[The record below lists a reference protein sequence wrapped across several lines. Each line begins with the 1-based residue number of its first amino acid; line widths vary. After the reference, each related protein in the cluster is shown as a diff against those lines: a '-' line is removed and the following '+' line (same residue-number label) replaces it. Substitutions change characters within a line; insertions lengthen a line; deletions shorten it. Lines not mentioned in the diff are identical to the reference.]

1 MSQNQA
7 SLIVNVYYGRDK
19 NLIESFPIQIGRKIT
34 SIDDARILIIRHL
47 DSLYLN
53 VKYKINVF
61 SSFDGSTT
69 INLDFEDDIGLN
81 REILL
86 RKILSND

>member
-1 MSQNQA
+1 MSDQA
-7 SLIVNVYYGRDK
+7 HLIVNAYYGKDK
-19 NLIESFPIQIGRKIT
+19 NLIESFPIKIGRKIT

-61 SSFDGSTT
+61 SSFGGDTI

-86 RKILSND
+86 KKILSND

>member
-1 MSQNQA
+1 MSDQN
-7 SLIVNVYYGRDK
+7 SLIVNVFYGKER
-19 NLIESFPIQIGRKIT
+19 NLIESFPIEIGRKIT
-34 SIDDARILIIRHL
+34 SIDDARILIIKHL

>member
-1 MSQNQA
+1 MSDQNP
-7 SLIVNVYYGRDK
+7 LIVNVFYGKER
-19 NLIESFPIQIGRKIT
+19 NLIESFPIEIGRKIT
-34 SIDDARILIIRHL
+34 SIDDARILIIKHL

-61 SSFDGSTT
+61 SSFGGDTI

-86 RKILSND
+86 KKILSND

>member
-7 SLIVNVYYGRDK
+7 SLVVNVYYGKDK

>member
-1 MSQNQA
+1 MSDQA
-7 SLIVNVYYGRDK
+7 HLIVNVYYGKDK
-19 NLIESFPIQIGRKIT
+19 NLVESFPIKVSRKIT
-34 SIDDARILIIRHL
+34 SIDDARVLIINNL

-53 VKYKINVF
+53 VKYKIKVF
-61 SSFDGSTT
+61 SSFDGNTT

-86 RKILSND
+86 KKILEND

>member
-1 MSQNQA
+1 MSDQA
-7 SLIVNVYYGRDK
+7 HLIVNVYYGKDK
-19 NLIESFPIQIGRKIT
+19 NLIESFPIEIGRKIT
-34 SIDDARILIIRHL
+34 SIDDARILIIKHL

>member
-1 MSQNQA
+1 MSDQA
-7 SLIVNVYYGRDK
+7 HLTVNVYYGKER
-19 NLIESFPIQIGRKIT
+19 NLIESFPIEIGRKIT

-61 SSFDGSTT
+61 SSFDGNTT

>member
-1 MSQNQA
+1 MSQTQKT
-7 SLIVNVYYGRDK
+7 LMVNVYYGKDK
-19 NLIESFPIQIGRKIT
+19 TLIESFLIEIGRKIT
-34 SIDDARILIIRHL
+34 SIDDARFLIIKHL

-69 INLDFEDDIGLN
+69 INLNFEDDIGLN

-86 RKILSND
+86 RKILE

>member
-1 MSQNQA
+1 MSDQP
-7 SLIVNVYYGRDK
+7 LIVNVFYGKER
-19 NLIESFPIQIGRKIT
+19 NLIESFPIEIGRKIT
-34 SIDDARILIIRHL
+34 SIDDARILIIKHL

-86 RKILSND
+86 KKILSND

>member
-1 MSQNQA
+1 MSNQTH
-7 SLIVNVYYGRDK
+7 LIVNVYYGKEK
-19 NLIESFPIQIGRKIT
+19 NLIESFPIEIGRKIT
-34 SIDDARILIIRHL
+34 SIDDARILIIKHL

-69 INLDFEDDIGLN
+69 INLNFEDDIGLN

>member
-1 MSQNQA
+1 MSDQT
-7 SLIVNVYYGRDK
+7 SLIVNIFYGKDK
-19 NLIESFPIQIGRKIT
+19 TLVESFPIKISRRIT
-34 SIDDARILIIRHL
+34 SIDDARVLIINHL

-53 VKYKINVF
+53 VKYKIKVF
-61 SSFDGSTT
+61 SSFDGNTT

-86 RKILSND
+86 KKILNND

>member
-1 MSQNQA
+1 MSDQTH
-7 SLIVNVYYGRDK
+7 LIVNVYYGKDK
-19 NLIESFPIQIGRKIT
+19 NLIESFPIEIGRKIT
-34 SIDDARILIIRHL
+34 SIDDARILIIKHL

>member
-1 MSQNQA
+1 MSGQTH
-7 SLIVNVYYGRDK
+7 LTVNVYYGKDK
-19 NLIESFPIQIGRKIT
+19 NLIDSFPIKIGRKIT
-34 SIDDARILIIRHL
+34 SIDDARILIIKHL

-69 INLDFEDDIGLN
+69 INLNFEDDIGLN

-86 RKILSND
+86 RKILE

>member
-1 MSQNQA
+1 MSGQTH
-7 SLIVNVYYGRDK
+7 LTVNVYYGKDK
-19 NLIESFPIQIGRKIT
+19 NLIDSFPIKIGRKIT
-34 SIDDARILIIRHL
+34 SIDDARILIIKHL